1 MHMGID
7 KCIRHGPQIIAA
19 NFIRKRR
26 INTFFFLT
34 NLCDYESFVKYNKII
49 SIATWQYPHLEE
61 TMIMCNHNISKL
73 RVRVG

>member
-26 INTFFFLT
+26 INTRWEKNRYRYYF
-34 NLCDYESFVKYNKII
+34 
-49 SIATWQYPHLEE
+49 IAYANIKGSGEPAHPHSL
-61 TMIMCNHNISKL
+61 NITYDTL
-73 RVRVG
+73 PCEGQG